1 MFRNKM
7 SEVLTNV
14 INGTVCYRFVRKL
27 PVTALL
33 AAGLMQSAWCTNY
46 SAWKYNEQIAINPG
60 TGVTA
65 AVTNF
70 PVLVYLTSANASVF
84 ANSKS
89 NGYDIRFATLGGT
102 TDLPFQR
109 QSYNPT
115 AKTAEFWV
123 LVPSIAAN
131 PAKTTIMMYWG
142 NSSAADD
149 QNPSATF
156 DTAAGFNYRAVWHMS
171 ADTGANEPDATQ
183 SGHDLIPAPGAS
195 PAFSLGSP
203 VGAGVAKSFDG
214 ASQYF
219 TANNSGGTSSSLI
232 FPQGGPLTISAWINP
247 TNSDA
252 GQAILGKINTGS
264 IGTWTGSY
272 GWVYNGTTAGDLRF
286 NDEEGAAGFERC
298 DYAVNSGSWTH
309 VVWVLQDTG
318 TTATSNNVYING
330 VLSGTTGDPNN
341 TTATSRTDSLSFTI
355 GVDAFLSGATA
366 TYWAGSV
373 QEVQIANVAWSPSW
387 IALAYQNQSTPSNLL
402 SFGTVSTLKAALTA
416 LRPQLS
422 LRGNALDYVLSKA
435 APVEITFYDMSGK
448 VVLDLNRSE
457 TAGSHSVQLNKMNLS
472 QGAYMV
478 GMKTAG
484 FEKTMTVNITR

>member
-1 MFRNKM
+1 MFQDKKSGVLRN
-7 SEVLTNV
+7 VV
-14 INGTVCYRFVRKL
+14 NGRTGFRFARKL
-27 PVTALL
+27 PVIALL
-33 AAGLMQSAWCTNY
+33 AAGAMQASWGASYAAWAHSQPIT
-46 SAWKYNEQIAINPG
+46 ITPG

-65 AVTNF
+65 AVKNF
-70 PVLVYLTSANASVF
+70 PVLVFLTSANASVF
-84 ANSKS
+84 SSSRADGLDVQFTAADGSTPLS
-89 NGYDIRFATLGGT
+89 
-102 TDLPFQR
+102 FQR

-131 PAKTTIMMYWG
+131 PATTSIRMYWD
-142 NSSAADD
+142 NINAKDAQNAA
-149 QNPSATF
+149 ATF
-156 DTAAGFNYRAVWHMS
+156 DTAAGYNYRAVWHMS
-171 ADTGANEPDATQ
+171 AASGNEPDQTKT
-183 SGHDLIPAPGAS
+183 GHDLVPASGAAPTLS
-195 PAFSLGSP
+195 TGGP
-203 VGAGVAKSFDG
+203 VGAGNNYSFDG
-214 ASQYF
+214 ATQYF

-252 GQAILGKINTGS
+252 GEAILGKINTGAVS
-264 IGTWTGSY
+264 TWTGSY
-272 GWVYNGTTAGDLRF
+272 GWVYNGSTAGDLRF

-298 DYAVNSGSWTH
+298 DYAINSGSWTH

-330 VLSGTTGDPNN
+330 VLSGTTGDANN

-355 GVDAFLSGATA
+355 GADAGLSGITS
-366 TYWAGSV
+366 TFWQGNV

-402 SFGTVSTLKAALTA
+402 SFGTVATLKADGLMAA
-416 LRPQLS
+416 RPQLS
-422 LRGNALDYVLSKA
+422 LRGNALDYVVSKA

-457 TAGSHSVQLNKMNLS
+457 SAGSHTVQLNKMNLA
-472 QGAYMV
+472 QGAYLV

-484 FEKTMTVNITR
+484 FEKTLTVNITR